1 MVEEAGGVWVCRPNS
16 DTRWPGGRD
25 WERSLR
31 LWQRSGAGPMWA
43 RVALGNVAESGTSST
58 TVTEI
63 K

>member
-1 MVEEAGGVWVCRPNS
+1 MVEAGGVWVCRPNS

-43 RVALGNVAESGTSST
+43 RVAVCNVVESGTSST